1 VAQSW
6 RIAVRDRNSEKPE
19 TPRGE
24 VEILPPEKRDG
35 PWGGGVYTTRQFG
48 TVKVVRLGPVG
59 GALLGF
65 GFLGLMILGFLF
77 LSGLMLLLLPIAGL
91 LTLGAV
97 FSGLLGNPFR
107 RLR

>member
-1 VAQSW
+1 MG
-6 RIAVRDRNSEKPE
+6 DRNSEKPE

-24 VEILPPEKRDG
+24 VEILPPEDRSG
-35 PWGGGVYTTRQFG
+35 PWGDAVYTARRFG

-59 GALLGF
+59 SALLGF
-65 GFLGLMILGFLF
+65 GLLGMVTFGFLF
-77 LSGLMLLLLPIAGL
+77 LGGVMLLLLPIAGV

-97 FSGLLGNPFR
+97 LSGVLANPFK

>member
-1 VAQSW
+1 
-6 RIAVRDRNSEKPE
+6 VRDRNSEKPE

-24 VEILPPEKRDG
+24 VEILPPEKREG
-35 PWGGGVYTTRQFG
+35 PWSDAVYTTRRFG

-65 GFLGLMILGFLF
+65 GFLGLIALGFLF

-91 LTLGAV
+91 LTMGAV
-97 FSGLLGNPFR
+97 LSGLFGINPFK

>member
-1 VAQSW
+1 MG
-6 RIAVRDRNSEKPE
+6 DRNSEKPE

-24 VEILPPEKRDG
+24 VEILPPEDRTG
-35 PWGGGVYTTRQFG
+35 PWGGAVYTTKRFG

-65 GFLGLMILGFLF
+65 GLLAMVSLGFLF
-77 LSGLMLLLLPIAGL
+77 LSGALLLLLPIAGL
-91 LTLGAV
+91 LTFGAV
-97 FSGLLGNPFR
+97 LSGLLANPFK

>member
-1 VAQSW
+1 M
-6 RIAVRDRNSEKPE
+6 RDRNSQKPE

-24 VEILPPEKRDG
+24 VEILPPEDRSG

-59 GALLGF
+59 GALLGLGFF
-65 GFLGLMILGFLF
+65 GLLALGLLF
-77 LSGLMLLLLPIAGL
+77 LSGMMLLFLPLAGL

-97 FSGLLGNPFR
+97 LSGLIANPFR